1 MYDLVAPVG
10 LPRGQGQRQG
20 LGCVRCPPDHGVARY
35 DRSFAERESAG
46 SLVVGA
52 PAESPQRSPVC
63 RLVPRFA
70 ATRRHAVA
78 SVEGVDSAYAAAEC
92 SRSGPIPDRRP
103 GSALSIC
110 RASFLN
116 SGGRGRSRRF
126 SPRPDTARWR
136 VFPASDGLEAVEAV
150 LLNRRLC
157 LTSAR
162 RRASNVASS
171 RMSTFPWGGLRL
183 TSDSLRKLL
192 RM

>member
-78 SVEGVDSAYAAAEC
+78 SVEGVDSASAAAEC
-92 SRSGPIPDRRP
+92 SSSGPIPDRRP

-116 SGGRGRSRRF
+116 SVRRGRSRRF
-126 SPRPDTARWR
+126 YPRPATARWL
-136 VFPASDGLEAVEAV
+136 VFAAVPEGE
-150 LLNRRLC
+150 
-157 LTSAR
+157 S
-162 RRASNVASS
+162 
-171 RMSTFPWGGLRL
+171 
-183 TSDSLRKLL
+183 
-192 RM
+192 